1 MKQPIRLPA
10 MINNWKEI
18 TPATSISAGF
28 FIGLS
33 EDWVIVRVANAR

>member
-1 MKQPIRLPA
+1 